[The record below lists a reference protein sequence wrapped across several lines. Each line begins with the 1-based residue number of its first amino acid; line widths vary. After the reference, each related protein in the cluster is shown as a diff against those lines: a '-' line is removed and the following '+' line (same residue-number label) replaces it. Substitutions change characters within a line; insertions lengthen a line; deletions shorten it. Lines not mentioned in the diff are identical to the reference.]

1 MTDPDTRLDMTGMT
15 VVITGASSGVGAAA
29 ARRSASQGATV
40 VPVGR
45 SVRRTAE
52 LAAEVG
58 VEPVIAD
65 FADLDQVRQLAGTL
79 LERCPR
85 IDVLANN
92 AGGLFSTREITVDG
106 HEMNFQVNHLA
117 PFLLTTLLLP
127 RLLESAQQA
136 PVRVV
141 ATSSV
146 GNRFGKVRL
155 DDLDWEK
162 RSWRGG
168 WFAYATGKLMNVIF
182 TRELARRTGGT
193 GLDAFSF
200 HPGGIASNFGSG
212 SGSSRS

>member
-58 VEPVIAD
+58 AEPVIAD
-65 FADLDQVRQLAGTL
+65 FADLDQVRRLAGTL

-155 DDLDWEK
+155 DDLDW
-162 RSWRGG
+162 RSAPGAADG
-168 WFAYATGKLMNVIF
+168 S
-182 TRELARRTGGT
+182 RTP
-193 GLDAFSF
+193 
-200 HPGGIASNFGSG
+200 PGS
-212 SGSSRS
+212 